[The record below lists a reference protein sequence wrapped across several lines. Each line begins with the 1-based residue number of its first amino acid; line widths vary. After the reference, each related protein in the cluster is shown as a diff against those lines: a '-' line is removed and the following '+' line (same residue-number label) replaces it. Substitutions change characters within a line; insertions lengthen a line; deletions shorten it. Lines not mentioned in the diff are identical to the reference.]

1 MMMLIY
7 IKQHLSNISSSIY
20 AKVNTEAEFKKR
32 VAYKKS
38 V

>member
-7 IKQHLSNISSSIY
+7 IKQRLSNIPSSIY
-20 AKVNTEAEFKKR
+20 AKVNTEAEFRKR

-38 V
+38 L